1 MNPIPWALLASLA
14 LPALAATASAPAPS
28 LTARIEQAALAQLVR
43 QADAAGL
50 SEPEFSVTL
59 AGGRAAPAC
68 SQPVAIAV
76 LDARTPA
83 RMRFAAQCPDSGGW
97 RYEYVVRGAVTAMVA
112 VTAAPVAPGQLLTAA
127 DLALERRDVS
137 AVADSF
143 ATVEAASGQASRRT
157 LRAGELLRQSQL
169 AAPLLVKR
177 GDAVTMVARHEQV
190 TVSTAGEALDS
201 GAGGAVVRV
210 RNANGQVVR
219 MRVSG
224 AGMVEPIGLIR

>member
-14 LPALAATASAPAPS
+14 LPALAATAPAPS

-50 SEPEFSVTL
+50 REPEFNVTL
-59 AGGRAAPAC
+59 AGARAAPAC
-68 SQPVAIAV
+68 SKPVAIEV

-83 RMRFAAQCPDSGGW
+83 RMRFAALCPDSGGW
-97 RYEYVVRGAVTAMVA
+97 RYEYVVRAGVTAMVA

-127 DLALERRDVS
+127 DLALERRDIS

-177 GDAVTMVARHEQV
+177 GDTVTMVARHEQV
-190 TVSTAGEALDS
+190 MVSTAGEALDG

-224 AGMVEPIGLIR
+224 AGMVEPIALIR